1 MELVNI
7 IQVPLSAF
15 IYNPFVGRGRY
26 PTFVKKLMR
35 VFRKTGC
42 RPHLSENHVQNLV
55 DAKTLSYINS
65 KLQMLGEDLL
75 ATININGNYPS
86 IMLEQRIFCMDGQQ
100 RTATTEKMFGLEYRW
115 TVRLY
120 SATRG
125 SPQNPNP
132 TFSLNYGANKCCR
145 QVCGK

>member
-1 MELVNI
+1 MELVGI

-15 IYNPFVGRGRY
+15 IYDPFVGRGRH
-26 PTFVKKLMR
+26 PTLVKKLMR
-35 VFRKTGC
+35 VFRRTGC
-42 RPHLSENHVQNLV
+42 RPHLSENHVQGLV

-65 KLQMLGEDLL
+65 KLQISGEDLL
-75 ATININGNYPS
+75 ATINTSGSYPS
-86 IMLEQRIFCMDGQQ
+86 IMLERRILCMDGQQ
-100 RTATTEKMFGLEYRW
+100 RTAAAEKMFGLEYRW

-132 TFSLNYGANKCCR
+132 AFSLSYGADECCR
-145 QVCGK
+145 QACGK